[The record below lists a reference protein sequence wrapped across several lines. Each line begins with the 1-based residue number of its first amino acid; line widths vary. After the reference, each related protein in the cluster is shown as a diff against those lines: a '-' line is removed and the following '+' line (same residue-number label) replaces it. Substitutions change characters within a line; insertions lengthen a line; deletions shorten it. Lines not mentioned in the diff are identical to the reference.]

1 MIRHMS
7 WLANVV
13 LVKKNRSRME
23 KCVEYID
30 LNKHCLKD
38 SYLLP
43 DIDKLVDGSSDYQYL
58 SFMNAYSRYNQIRL
72 HSNDQEKT
80 TFMIEKANYC
90 YKVMSFGLKNVG
102 TINQR
107 MKKKVFE
114 KQICRNLEVYVDD
127 MIVKSNTLEQ
137 Q

>member
-1 MIRHMS
+1 MD
-7 WLANVV
+7 A
-13 LVKKNRSRME
+13 
-23 KCVEYID
+23 
-30 LNKHCLKD
+30 
-38 SYLLP
+38 YL
-43 DIDKLVDGSSDYQYL
+43 G
-58 SFMNAYSRYNQIRL
+58 YNQIPL
-72 HSNDQEKT
+72 HPNDQEKT
-80 TFMIEKANYC
+80 NFRTEKSNYF